1 MLPESTIWNIL
12 HDHVPHGKW
21 VSMREI
27 YSIVESHSV
36 LDKSDLAMY
45 RMNTLTPAWRIR
57 VKRLLDQKRV
67 AGKIRIRKRT

>member
-12 HDHVPHGKW
+12 QENVPHGQW

-27 YSIVESHSV
+27 YSIVESHST
-36 LDKSDLAMY
+36 LDKTDLEMY

-57 VKRLLDQKRV
+57 VKRLLDQKKA
-67 AGKIRIRKRT
+67 AGKIQGRKRI